1 MRAEDCPQARD
12 LGYPDSSVQGSHL
25 LVALAHEPVLGR
37 DVPDGDHAH
46 DLASL
51 HHGQVPEVAFEP
63 HLKGIGRG
71 FIEVDRLWVWR
82 HHGPDQGKLPV
93 QHDGDDLDNHVALA
107 DDADEGVALHDSERA
122 DVMLAQPP
130 AHLAA
135 RWDERARSAQ
145 ASSVISA
152 EPRVRLQ
159 PARLAVAGLFVL
171 PHYLGHV
178 LVKGRPMQ
186 ILQTHASRW
195 FVSTAAAVLLSASV
209 ASSASAQGTP
219 PATQS
224 SAAPDAA
231 TLKAAREVV
240 SQMQG
245 DRTNTLN
252 SMSGPMV
259 GMMQQMGIKEQDRA
273 QVLVQEVVLPM
284 LTARFDDLL
293 DIQARSFAGV
303 LSKEDLQAI
312 GAFYATPAGKRLA
325 AAQPQLAQAQL
336 TGTTQ
341 WMGQM
346 MPEMQAKLAQA
357 IKTHGW
363 GPGGKAK

>member
-1 MRAEDCPQARD
+1 
-12 LGYPDSSVQGSHL
+12 
-25 LVALAHEPVLGR
+25 
-37 DVPDGDHAH
+37 
-46 DLASL
+46 
-51 HHGQVPEVAFEP
+51 
-63 HLKGIGRG
+63 
-71 FIEVDRLWVWR
+71 
-82 HHGPDQGKLPV
+82 
-93 QHDGDDLDNHVALA
+93 
-107 DDADEGVALHDSERA
+107 
-122 DVMLAQPP
+122 
-130 AHLAA
+130 
-135 RWDERARSAQ
+135 
-145 ASSVISA
+145 
-152 EPRVRLQ
+152 
-159 PARLAVAGLFVL
+159 
-171 PHYLGHV
+171 
-178 LVKGRPMQ
+178 
-186 ILQTHASRW
+186 
-195 FVSTAAAVLLSASV
+195 
-209 ASSASAQGTP
+209 
-219 PATQS
+219 
-224 SAAPDAA
+224 
-231 TLKAAREVV
+231 
-240 SQMQG
+240 
-245 DRTNTLN
+245 
-252 SMSGPMV
+252 MSGPMV